1 MFALKKVE
9 NFKNWKGRAIPNQFI
24 ISEREGNIT
33 RQTFQSYETII
44 AVKVQNDEMNA
55 TYLDIN
61 SWDYS
66 STTSRYRNQFLGENR
81 KETEKK
87 IKSGEYKMVDLNGR

>member
-44 AVKVQNDEMNA
+44 AVNVQNDEMNA

-61 SWDYS
+61 NWDYS
-66 STTSRYRNQFLGENR
+66 PTTSRYRNQFLGENR

-87 IKSGEYKMVDLNGR
+87 INSKEYKMVDLNP

>member
-1 MFALKKVE
+1 MFATKKVE
-9 NFKNWKGRAIPNQFI
+9 NFKNWKGRAVPNQFI

-44 AVKVQNDEMNA
+44 AVKSQTDDKSMVW
-55 TYLDIN
+55 LDIN

-87 IKSGEYKMVDLNGR
+87 INSKEYKMVDLNP

>member
-1 MFALKKVE
+1 MFATKKVE
-9 NFKNWKGRAIPNQFI
+9 NFKNWKGRAVPNQFI

-44 AVKVQNDEMNA
+44 AVKSQTDDKSMVW
-55 TYLDIN
+55 LDIN

-81 KETEKK
+81 KETERK
-87 IKSGEYKMVDLNGR
+87 INSKEYKMVDLNP

>member
-1 MFALKKVE
+1 MFATKKVE
-9 NFKNWKGRAIPNQFI
+9 NFKNWKGRAVPNQFI

-44 AVKVQNDEMNA
+44 AVKSQTDDKSMVW
-55 TYLDIN
+55 LDIN

-66 STTSRYRNQFLGENR
+66 PTTSRYRNQFLGENR
-81 KETEKK
+81 KETERK
-87 IKSGEYKMVDLNGR
+87 INSKEYKMVDLNP

>member
-9 NFKNWKGRAIPNQFI
+9 NLKNWKGRAIPNQFI

-44 AVKVQNDEMNA
+44 AVKVQNDFKSA
-55 TYLDIN
+55 IYLDCRC
-61 SWDYS
+61 WDYS

-81 KETEKK
+81 KETERK
-87 IKSGEYKMVDLNGR
+87 IKSGEYKIVDLNP